1 MKALKGNKRIFKMR
15 GWQKM
20 QKGKKNYL
28 ILSIITKGIFI
39 VLMVTFWMLMA
50 LDNPQVIRLS
60 RTSIVMFVTYI
71 ISAFASRYVFG
82 GFDIGKRK
90 VRDITNSLLLSQF
103 MTYFVTYMMLMF
115 MNTNSYSDNVFR
127 FSAKKL
133 MLACIAVHILEI
145 LIGST
150 LANKL
155 YFKLQTGKTCCV
167 ISSVD
172 TKIEP
177 NKNINNIRS
186 ALKTKNLV
194 ISSITDYREVV
205 DWKKEIEKTDYV
217 VIYDIPLDY
226 RRQVMEY
233 AYKFD
238 RNIYFS
244 PEICDIIEVSSEH
257 HMFEDSL
264 MLYSPG
270 FELTLSQ
277 RTLKRILDVIGSLI
291 MIIVSSPVWII
302 CALMIKFDD
311 HGRVFFKQER
321 ATRGGKPFK
330 IYKFRTMRDSDKT
343 LPMSQDDDRVTKAG
357 RLIRKTRM
365 DELPQL
371 LNVLKG
377 DMSLVGPRPEQVKY
391 IHGFDQNYEEYE
403 YRLKVKAGLT
413 GYAQIEGKYN
423 TTNKDKLI
431 LDLMYIQNY
440 SIWLD
445 IKLLMQ
451 TVLVF
456 FKKES
461 SEGF

>member
-1 MKALKGNKRIFKMR
+1 MQRQKLNEILLPILKR
-15 GWQKM
+15 GI
-20 QKGKKNYL
+20 YILL
-28 ILSIITKGIFI
+28 IA
-39 VLMVTFWMLMA
+39 TFFVLMA
-50 LDNPQVIRLS
+50 LDNPQVLRIS
-60 RTSIVMFVTYI
+60 RTSIVMLVTYV
-71 ISAFASRYVFG
+71 ISSFAARYIFG
-82 GFDIGKRK
+82 GFDLGKRK

-103 MTYFVTYMMLMF
+103 MTDFITYMMLMF
-115 MNTNSYSDNVFR
+115 MNTNAYTDNVFR
-127 FSAKKL
+127 LSAKKL
-133 MLACIAVHILEI
+133 MLVCVVLHILEI
-145 LIGST
+145 IVST
-150 LANKL
+150 TVANRL
-155 YFKLQTGKTCCV
+155 FFKLQKGKVCCV
-167 ISSVD
+167 ISSFVEGTEND
-172 TKIEP
+172 KDG
-177 NKNINNIRS
+177 NINNIRS
-186 ALKTKNLV
+186 ALKSKNLS
-194 ISSITDYREVV
+194 ISSITDYREIS
-205 DWKKEIEKTDYV
+205 DWKKEIENSDYV
-217 VIYDIPLDY
+217 VIYDVPLDY
-226 RRQVMEY
+226 RKQIVEY
-233 AYKFD
+233 AYKYD

-244 PEICDIIEVSSEH
+244 PEICDIIEVSAEH

-270 FELTLSQ
+270 FELTFSQ
-277 RTLKRILDVIGSLI
+277 RAIKRCLDIIGSLI
-291 MIIVSSPVWII
+291 MIIVSSPVWIVCSI
-302 CALMIKFDD
+302 MIKADD
-311 HGRVFFKQER
+311 RGKIFFKQDR
-321 ATRGGKPFK
+321 ATRGGKTFK

-343 LPMSQDDDRVTKAG
+343 LPMTQDDERVTKTG
-357 RLIRKTRM
+357 KVIRKTRM

-423 TTNKDKLI
+423 TSNKDKLM

>member
-1 MKALKGNKRIFKMR
+1 MR
-15 GWQKM
+15 
-20 QKGKKNYL
+20 KNYL
-28 ILSIITKGIFI
+28 RLSIVIIFI
-39 VLMVTFWMLMA
+39 YLVLIGTFWALMA

-60 RTSIVMFVTYI
+60 RTSIVMLVTYV
-71 ISAFASRYVFG
+71 ISSFTARYVFG
-82 GFDIGKRK
+82 GFDVGKRK
-90 VRDITNSLLLSQF
+90 VRDIMNSLLLSQF
-103 MTYFVTYMMLMF
+103 MTDFITYMMLMF

-133 MLACIAVHILEI
+133 MLVCILVHILI
-145 LIGST
+145 IWIGTT
-150 LANKL
+150 LANRL
-155 YFKLQTGKTCCV
+155 FFKLQTGKLCCV
-167 ISSVD
+167 VTSAGKDIKNVNAAMKSKNLLISSV
-172 TKIEP
+172 
-177 NKNINNIRS
+177 N
-186 ALKTKNLV
+186 
-194 ISSITDYREVV
+194 DYKEE
-205 DWKKEIEKTDYV
+205 DAWKEEIKKSDYV

-226 RRQVMEY
+226 RKKVLEY
-233 AYKFD
+233 AYKYD
-238 RNIYFS
+238 KNIYFS
-244 PEICDIIEVSSEH
+244 PDICDIIEVSSEH

-270 FELTLSQ
+270 FELTFSQ
-277 RTLKRILDVIGSLI
+277 RVLKRSMDILGSLV
-291 MIIVSSPVWII
+291 MIIVSSPIWIACSI
-302 CALMIKFDD
+302 MIKADD
-311 HGRVFFKQER
+311 HGRVFFKQDR
-321 ATRGGKPFK
+321 ATKGGRTFK

-343 LPMSQDDDRVTKAG
+343 LPMSQNDDRVTKAG
-357 RLIRKTRM
+357 KLIRKTRM

-371 LNVLKG
+371 INVLKG

-391 IHGFDQNYEEYE
+391 IHGFDQKYEEYE

-456 FKKES
+456 FKKDS

>member
-1 MKALKGNKRIFKMR
+1 
-15 GWQKM
+15 M
-20 QKGKKNYL
+20 QKGKNNSITLTIIKIIVYL
-28 ILSIITKGIFI
+28 L
-39 VLMVTFWMLMA
+39 LMATFWLMMGW
-50 LDNPQVIRLS
+50 DNPQLFRLN
-60 RTSIVMFVTYI
+60 RTVIVMFVTYI
-71 ISAFASRYVFG
+71 ISSFAARYVFG
-82 GFDIGKRK
+82 GFDVGKRK

-103 MTYFVTYMMLMF
+103 MTDFITYMMLMF
-115 MNTNSYSDNVFR
+115 MNTNEFSDNVFR
-127 FSAKKL
+127 FSAKKV
-133 MLACIAVHILEI
+133 MLICLAIHILVI
-145 LIGST
+145 LLST
-150 LANKL
+150 TIANRV
-155 YFKLQTGKTCCV
+155 YFKLQVGRTCCV
-167 ISSVD
+167 VTVAEKDI
-172 TKIEP
+172 
-177 NKNINNIRS
+177 KNVRS
-186 ALKTKNLV
+186 AMKSKNLSISDV
-194 ISSITDYREVV
+194 IDYKNMDRWQAGV
-205 DWKKEIEKTDYV
+205 KKADYV

-226 RRQVMEY
+226 RKMVMEY
-233 AYKFD
+233 AYKYD
-238 RNIYFS
+238 KNIYFS

-264 MLYSPG
+264 MLYSPRV
-270 FELTLSQ
+270 ELTLSQ
-277 RTLKRILDVIGSLI
+277 KVVKRLLDIIASFIIILI
-291 MIIVSSPVWII
+291 SSPVWII
-302 CALMIKFDD
+302 CSIMIKVDD
-311 HGRVFFKQER
+311 HGKIFFKQDR
-321 ATRGGKPFK
+321 ATMGGKTFK
-330 IYKFRTMRDSDKT
+330 IIKFRTMRDSDKT
-343 LPMSQDDDRVTKAG
+343 LPMSQNDDRVTKAG
-357 RLIRKTRM
+357 KLIRKTRM

-445 IKLLMQ
+445 IKLIMQ

>member
-1 MKALKGNKRIFKMR
+1 
-15 GWQKM
+15 M
-20 QKGKKNYL
+20 QKNRINAFVL
-28 ILSIITKGIFI
+28 AIIQKGIYI
-39 VLMVTFWMLMA
+39 VLISTFFILMA
-50 LDNPQVIRLS
+50 LDNPQVLRLS

-71 ISAFASRYVFG
+71 VSSFAARYIFG
-82 GFDIGKRK
+82 GFDVGKRK

-103 MTYFVTYMMLMF
+103 MIDFITYMMLMF

-133 MLACIAVHILEI
+133 MLLCLILHVSI
-145 LIGST
+145 IIISSMM
-150 LANKL
+150 ANRL
-155 YFKLQTGKTCCV
+155 FFKLQKGKTCCV
-167 ISSVD
+167 IATTADMDIKNISIALKSKNLSVSSV
-172 TKIEP
+172 
-177 NKNINNIRS
+177 
-186 ALKTKNLV
+186 
-194 ISSITDYREVV
+194 TDYREN
-205 DWKKEIEKTDYV
+205 DIWEEAIKHADYV
-217 VIYDIPLDY
+217 VVLNLPLDY
-226 RRQVMEY
+226 RKQVMEY
-233 AYKFD
+233 AYKYDKSIFF
-238 RNIYFS
+238 N
-244 PEICDIIEVSSEH
+244 PEICDVIEVSSEH
-257 HMFEDSL
+257 LMFEDSL

-270 FELTLSQ
+270 FELKFSQ
-277 RTLKRILDVIGSLI
+277 RLLKRITDVLFSLVMIILSSPIWIVCAI
-291 MIIVSSPVWII
+291 MIK
-302 CALMIKFDD
+302 MDD
-311 HGRVFFKQER
+311 HGHVFFKQNR
-321 ATRGGKPFK
+321 ATIRGKVFK
-330 IYKFRTMRDSDKT
+330 IIKFRTMRDSDKT
-343 LPMSQDDDRVTKAG
+343 LPMSQNDDRVTKAG

-371 LNVLKG
+371 INVLKG

-391 IHGFDQNYEEYE
+391 IHGFNQNYEEYE